1 MLKRNIYKIPGP
13 NLSEDNRGRNQ
24 MFPEW
29 PNYFNIDIIRHLTKK
44 IVLEKATVLGLDNFR
59 RLHTRPLAVTHTMKP
74 Y

>member
-44 IVLEKATVLGLDNFR
+44 IVLEKPQFWVWITSEGY
-59 RLHTRPLAVTHTMKP
+59 THVP
-74 Y
+74 